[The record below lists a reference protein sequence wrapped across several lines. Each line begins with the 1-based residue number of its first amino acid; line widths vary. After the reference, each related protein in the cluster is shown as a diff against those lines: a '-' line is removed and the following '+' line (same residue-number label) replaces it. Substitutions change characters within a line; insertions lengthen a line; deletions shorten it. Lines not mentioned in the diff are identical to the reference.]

1 MADGTI
7 INNYYYMSN
16 RYRTPVDLRRDIDQ
30 VEHWTLDPFANDY
43 GPDICL
49 DKQSRRATAAD
60 AVDWYQDAP
69 EDEFD
74 LDGKTRSKHLSFFFV
89 RARWS

>member
-1 MADGTI
+1 VADGTI

-49 DKQSRRATAAD
+49 DKQSRRA
-60 AVDWYQDAP
+60 DAP